1 MNKIVQVKNIN
12 IGEGIPKICVPIIG
26 KNKEDIIKEVKLLKE
41 TCLDIIEW
49 RVDFFENVE
58 NIQEVKEMLYELRS
72 YISNIPLL
80 FTFRNVVEGG
90 EKLISKDYYITLN
103 KEVSNTGLIDLID
116 IELFIGDEVVEEIVD
131 FAHKKEVKVIISNHD
146 FYKTPKKEE
155 IISRLCRMQELG
167 ADLPKIAVMPQ
178 NENDVLVLLE
188 ATNEMARVYAD
199 RPIITMSMSGM
210 GVISRLCGEIFGSAL
225 TFGASK
231 NSSAPGQISFKELN
245 SVLSLLHKSIE

>member
-26 KNKEDIIKEVKLLKE
+26 KNKEDIMKEVKILKE

-58 NIQEVKEMLYELRS
+58 NIQEVKEILYELRS
-72 YISNIPLL
+72 YICDVPLL
-80 FTFRNVVEGG
+80 FTFRSVVEGG

-103 KEVSNTGLIDLID
+103 KEISNTGLVDLID
-116 IELFIGDEVVEEIVD
+116 VELFMGDEVVNEIVD
-131 FAHKKEVKVIISNHD
+131 FVHKKEVKVIISNHD

-188 ATNEMARVYAD
+188 ATNEMSRVYAD

-231 NSSAPGQISFKELN
+231 KSSAPGQISFKELS
-245 SVLSLLHKSIE
+245 SVLSLLHKSIK